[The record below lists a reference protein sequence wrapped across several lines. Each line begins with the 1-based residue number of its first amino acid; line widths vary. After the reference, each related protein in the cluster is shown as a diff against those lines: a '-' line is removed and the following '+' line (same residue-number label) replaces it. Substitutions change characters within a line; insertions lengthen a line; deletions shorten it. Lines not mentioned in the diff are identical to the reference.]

1 MIGAATI
8 WRLKN
13 LVASAL
19 RVRIAPL
26 SSIGVATTIDMS
38 NSSSDWAT
46 AMAKFSLH
54 ERLRADTIELTR
66 WALSIVLLMN
76 VRHWPWLVLVPR
88 RPAIR
93 EIHELQETDQRAL
106 TAEIVRA
113 SRTLTSLVQPH
124 KINIAALGNVV
135 PQLHVHVIA
144 RFTDDPAWPKAVWGS
159 LPPEPYP
166 PVELQQRVK
175 SFQKA
180 LADS

>member
-1 MIGAATI
+1 MNLAAH
-8 WRLKN
+8 
-13 LVASAL
+13 AS
-19 RVRIAPL
+19 RIRIAPS
-26 SSIGVATTIDMS
+26 SSIGVVAAIEMS
-38 NSSSDWAT
+38 KSSNDRAT

-66 WALSIVLLMN
+66 WPLSIVLLMN

-88 RPAIR
+88 RPEIR

-113 SRTLTSLVQPH
+113 SRTLTGLVQPH
-124 KINIAALGNVV
+124 KINVAALGNVV

-144 RFTDDPAWPKAVWGS
+144 RFTDDPAWPKAVWGAV
-159 LPPEPYP
+159 PPEPYP
-166 PVELQQRVK
+166 AVELQQRVK

-180 LADS
+180 LTDG